1 MTYTCARTRDPIVKS
16 GVRHKSL
23 LIEFLQVS
31 ESEGKVSAGGEELE
45 NSSSL
50 VMKEGMQNDD

>member
-31 ESEGKVSAGGEELE
+31 ESEGKVSAEK
-45 NSSSL
+45 SWRTAPRS
-50 VMKEGMQNDD
+50 